1 MRNLG
6 LMDHSKIVRSSE
18 SELVRRAVSGD
29 QAAFSDLLSRHRDRL
44 RRMVALRLDR
54 RLRRVDASD
63 IIQDAY
69 IDAAAGLPEYARRS
83 EMSFFLWLRWLT
95 GMKIHAAH
103 RTHLGFRVRDAG
115 REISIERGVMP
126 QATSAAI
133 AARLI
138 GRLTSASA
146 IAIRQ
151 ERKARLQTA
160 LEAMDPID
168 REILVLRHFEEL
180 TNGEAA
186 QSLGIQE
193 SAASKRYIRAL
204 RKIKDILR
212 STPGGPEEFEP

>member
-1 MRNLG
+1 
-6 LMDHSKIVRSSE
+6 MDHSKIVRSSE

-29 QAAFSDLLSRHRDRL
+29 QAAFSDLLARHRERL
-44 RRMVALRLDR
+44 RRMVALRLDC
-54 RLRRVDASD
+54 RLRGRVDASD

-69 IDAAAGLPEYARRS
+69 MDAAAGLPEYARRG

-103 RTHLGFRVRDAG
+103 RKHLGFQVRDAG
-115 REISIERGVMP
+115 REISLERGVMP

-146 IAIRQ
+146 IAMRQ
-151 ERKARLQTA
+151 ERKVRLQEA

-204 RKIKDILR
+204 RKIKDFLR
-212 STPGGPEEFEP
+212 SMPGGSEDFAP